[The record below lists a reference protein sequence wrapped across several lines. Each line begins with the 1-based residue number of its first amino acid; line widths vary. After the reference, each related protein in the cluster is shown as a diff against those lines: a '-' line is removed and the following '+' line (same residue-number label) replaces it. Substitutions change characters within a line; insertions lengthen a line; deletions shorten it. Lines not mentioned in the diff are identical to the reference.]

1 MTEDEV
7 KQILHAYFG
16 SLFPKVCSTCGRRF
30 GTLLEYI
37 QVTTSVGQPISYDA
51 NENNWNPRY
60 LIGSAVLANCPCGTT
75 LALTT
80 EAMALPMRLELLNW
94 VKIETQRR
102 GIAPSDLLAYLRDKI
117 RREALD
123 DANCCR
129 PPKRSIT

>member
-7 KQILHAYFG
+7 VLILRDYFE

-30 GTLLEYI
+30 GTLAEYI
-37 QVTTSVGQPISYDA
+37 QTTTSVGQPVSYDA
-51 NENNWNPRY
+51 NENDWNPRQ

-80 EAMALPMRLELLNW
+80 DAMALPMRLELLNW
-94 VKIETQRR
+94 VRIETRRR

-117 RREALD
+117 RRRVLA
-123 DANCCR
+123 DANF
-129 PPKRSIT
+129 